1 MTMKKEFY
9 LLLWAMVL
17 LMAGSCSSD
26 DELDYY
32 PSAPISEFTF
42 EGLVDIHYYKADGT
56 AMVDCNDS
64 LTWPIAWKE
73 SLPQVSIPF
82 FLADAEMKGG
92 GVLVYGKGKSRLYM
106 ADEKPVFQ
114 PSVWGNG
121 KETFTTRVRVGS
133 RWDEMKATYRYRVNG
148 TGIWFPEVLSL
159 FYNDKLILTK
169 DFRHVVISVSE
180 DTETPVVRII
190 SQQKK

>member
-1 MTMKKEFY
+1 MTMKTKFY
-9 LLLWAMVL
+9 LLVMVIVL
-17 LMAGSCSSD
+17 MMAGACST
-26 DELDYY
+26 DEDFDYY

-42 EGLVDIHYYKADGT
+42 EGLLDIHYYNVDGT
-56 AMVDCNDS
+56 DRVDYNDS

-73 SLPQVSIPF
+73 VLPQDSIPV
-82 FLADAEMKGG
+82 FLATEIQDGG
-92 GVLVYGKGKSRLYM
+92 SRAYGKGKSRLWM
-106 ADEKPVFQ
+106 VDEKAVFR

-121 KETFTTRVRVGS
+121 KETFSTRIKVGD
-133 RWDEMKATYRYRVNG
+133 RWDELKTTYRYRVNG

>member
-1 MTMKKEFY
+1 MTMKTKFY
-9 LLLWAMVL
+9 LLVMVIVL

-42 EGLVDIHYYKADGT
+42 EGLVDIHYYNADGT
-56 AMVDCNDS
+56 DRVDYNDS

-73 SLPQVSIPF
+73 SLPQDSIPV

>member
-1 MTMKKEFY
+1 MR
-9 LLLWAMVL
+9 
-17 LMAGSCSSD
+17 
-26 DELDYY
+26 
-32 PSAPISEFTF
+32 
-42 EGLVDIHYYKADGT
+42 
-56 AMVDCNDS
+56 
-64 LTWPIAWKE
+64 
-73 SLPQVSIPF
+73 
-82 FLADAEMKGG
+82 GG
-92 GVLVYGKGKSRLYM
+92 GVLFYGQGKSRLYM

-114 PSVWGNG
+114 PSVWCNG